1 MKIRELPKTES
12 PRKQLENEEY
22 HANYQGPRTRKLEF
36 HLKTK
41 NKNNTTKKKIQISS
55 KAEKLIRLFLLL
67 FFFFLFFILLIIW
80 GFVSCLFK
88 GKKGSSEVTSQVI
101 SE

>member
-36 HLKTK
+36 HLKK
-41 NKNNTTKKKIQISS
+41 KKKNNTTKKKIRISS
-55 KAEKLIRLFLLL
+55 KAEKLVRLFLLL
-67 FFFFLFFILLIIW
+67 FFFFF
-80 GFVSCLFK
+80 
-88 GKKGSSEVTSQVI
+88 
-101 SE
+101 

>member
-1 MKIRELPKTES
+1 MKIRKLLKTES

-22 HANYQGPRTRKLEF
+22 HENYQGPGTRKLEF
-36 HLKTK
+36 HL
-41 NKNNTTKKKIQISS
+41 KKKIQISS

-67 FFFFLFFILLIIW
+67 LFFFFFFLIIR

>member
-36 HLKTK
+36 HLTKKKSKKTQQQ
-41 NKNNTTKKKIQISS
+41 KKIQISS
-55 KAEKLIRLFLLL
+55 KAEKLVRLFLLL
-67 FFFFLFFILLIIW
+67 FF
-80 GFVSCLFK
+80 
-88 GKKGSSEVTSQVI
+88 
-101 SE
+101 

>member
-36 HLKTK
+36 HLKK
-41 NKNNTTKKKIQISS
+41 QNKNNTTKKKIQISS

-67 FFFFLFFILLIIW
+67 FFIFYFLFF
-80 GFVSCLFK
+80 
-88 GKKGSSEVTSQVI
+88 
-101 SE
+101 

>member
-36 HLKTK
+36 HLKK
-41 NKNNTTKKKIQISS
+41 QNKNNTTKKKIQISS
-55 KAEKLIRLFLLL
+55 KAEKLIRLFLL
-67 FFFFLFFILLIIW
+67 FFFIFIFYFFNYKRFCVMFIQ
-80 GFVSCLFK
+80 G
-88 GKKGSSEVTSQVI
+88 
-101 SE
+101 

>member
-36 HLKTK
+36 HLK
-41 NKNNTTKKKIQISS
+41 KKKSKKTQQKKEILISS
-55 KAEKLIRLFLLL
+55 KAEKLVRLFLLL
-67 FFFFLFFILLIIW
+67 FF
-80 GFVSCLFK
+80 
-88 GKKGSSEVTSQVI
+88 
-101 SE
+101 

>member
-36 HLKTK
+36 HLKKKTK
-41 NKNNTTKKKIQISS
+41 ITQQKKKFEFLQ
-55 KAEKLIRLFLLL
+55 RLKNLFVFFFFF
-67 FFFFLFFILLIIW
+67 FFFFLIIR

>member
-36 HLKTK
+36 HRKKKKTK
-41 NKNNTTKKKIQISS
+41 ITQQKKKIRISS
-55 KAEKLIRLFLLL
+55 KAEKIVRLFLIIFFF
-67 FFFFLFFILLIIW
+67 FFFFLIIR

>member
-36 HLKTK
+36 HLK
-41 NKNNTTKKKIQISS
+41 KKIQISS
-55 KAEKLIRLFLLL
+55 KAEKLIRLFLLF
-67 FFFFLFFILLIIW
+67 FFFFLIIR

>member
-36 HLKTK
+36 HLKKKTK
-41 NKNNTTKKKIQISS
+41 ITQQKKIRISS
-55 KAEKLIRLFLLL
+55 KAEKLVRLFLLL
-67 FFFFLFFILLIIW
+67 FFFFFFLIIR

-88 GKKGSSEVTSQVI
+88 GKKGSSEVSSQVI

>member
-36 HLKTK
+36 HLK
-41 NKNNTTKKKIQISS
+41 KKKIQISS
-55 KAEKLIRLFLLL
+55 KAEKLIRLFLLP
-67 FFFFLFFILLIIW
+67 FFFFFFFFNYK
-80 GFVSCLFK
+80 GFCVMFIQ
-88 GKKGSSEVTSQVI
+88 G
-101 SE
+101 

>member
-36 HLKTK
+36 HLKKKTK
-41 NKNNTTKKKIQISS
+41 ITQQKKKKFKFLQ
-55 KAEKLIRLFLLL
+55 RLKNLFVSF
-67 FFFFLFFILLIIW
+67 FFFFLFFIFLIIR

-88 GKKGSSEVTSQVI
+88 GKKGNSEVTSQVI

>member
-22 HANYQGPRTRKLEF
+22 HVNYQGPRTRKLEF
-36 HLKTK
+36 HLKKKTK
-41 NKNNTTKKKIQISS
+41 ITQQKKIRISS
-55 KAEKLIRLFLLL
+55 KAEKLVRLFLLL
-67 FFFFLFFILLIIW
+67 FFFFFLIIR

>member
-36 HLKTK
+36 HLKK
-41 NKNNTTKKKIQISS
+41 QNKNNTTKKKKFKFLQ
-55 KAEKLIRLFLLL
+55 RLKNLFVC
-67 FFFFLFFILLIIW
+67 FFFFFFFIFYFFNYK
-80 GFVSCLFK
+80 GFCVMFIQ

>member
-36 HLKTK
+36 HLKK
-41 NKNNTTKKKIQISS
+41 KKKKITQQKKKIRISS
-55 KAEKLIRLFLLL
+55 KAEKLVRLFLLL
-67 FFFFLFFILLIIW
+67 FFFFFLIIR

>member
-36 HLKTK
+36 HLKKKKSKKTQQ
-41 NKNNTTKKKIQISS
+41 KKKIQISS
-55 KAEKLIRLFLLL
+55 KAEKLVRLFLLL
-67 FFFFLFFILLIIW
+67 FF
-80 GFVSCLFK
+80 
-88 GKKGSSEVTSQVI
+88 
-101 SE
+101 

>member
-36 HLKTK
+36 HLKKKTK
-41 NKNNTTKKKIQISS
+41 ITQQKKIRISS
-55 KAEKLIRLFLLL
+55 KAEKLVRLFLLL
-67 FFFFLFFILLIIW
+67 FFFFFF
-80 GFVSCLFK
+80 
-88 GKKGSSEVTSQVI
+88 
-101 SE
+101 

>member
-36 HLKTK
+36 HLKKKKSKKTQQQ
-41 NKNNTTKKKIQISS
+41 KKIQISS
-55 KAEKLIRLFLLL
+55 KAEKLVRLFLLL
-67 FFFFLFFILLIIW
+67 FF
-80 GFVSCLFK
+80 
-88 GKKGSSEVTSQVI
+88 
-101 SE
+101 